1 MIVHGNPVCPAIFE
15 ARRCDGNS
23 KRCGNRDAI
32 TAPPVDAV
40 NGFPVEAMWTPST
53 QLGTAMAMGCT
64 VTGMTTAT
72 RRTEMF
78 RPMAAMRAPPGMTWP
93 KMTAPTASSK
103 ATRTPRRDL
112 RNSRRVVGR
121 KPRQIPRHHF
131 ARGRR
136 RAHHVGQCRRAGGP
150 ARSSDDQAA
159 IDPTGH
165 RQSIPRGC
173 RHRDRPA
180 RCSTEIGK
188 HRVRNPQ
195 RLAC

>member
-1 MIVHGNPVCPAIFE
+1 MIVHGNPACRAIFE
-15 ARRCDGNS
+15 ARRPDGNS
-23 KRCGNRDAI
+23 ERCHNRDAI
-32 TAPPVDAV
+32 TALPVDAV
-40 NGFPVEAMWTPST
+40 SGFPVEAMWTPST

-64 VTGMTTAT
+64 VTAMTTAT

-78 RPMAAMRAPPGMTWP
+78 GPMAAMHAPPGMTWP

-103 ATRTPRRDL
+103 ATRTARRDL
-112 RNSRRVVGR
+112 RNSRRVLGR

-136 RAHHVGQCRRAGGP
+136 RAHHVGECRRTGGP

-159 IDPTGH
+159 IDPTGN

-180 RCSTEIGK
+180 SRCTGIDK
-188 HRVRNPQ
+188 HRVRSRM